1 MRLKNNY
8 KIIIITVL
16 LSIVSVV
23 ESSEY
28 IPDDDYILLEV
39 PKLNLVDSYRNK
51 LKNSPGN
58 IPLLIQVTKSLITK
72 AKKDNS
78 DLLFGQIE
86 SILMKYKST
95 VVKNNTLKTLYA
107 DILQHRHAFYKA
119 KIALKDI
126 NSSQAILMRATIYQ
140 NLGEYSD
147 ASSEC
152 KKLLGKVNILV
163 AVTCITHAK
172 SYQSKLTE
180 NFTILKKVMNNFT
193 GENSATKTWALT
205 ALGEMAYRMGSLDES
220 IGYYQ
225 QANKLSPDNT
235 HIISEWVDIL
245 FSMNKHDEII
255 SLLKDNHEDMRL
267 NLRYLRSLIETNR
280 YNELLHGT
288 EKESLKDLITIT
300 ELREDQRHYDTRAE
314 FYIWINKDSNKA
326 LNWARENWSVIKTPA
341 AAKLLLIASKLTKNK
356 TNLGEVKAWFE
367 QNNIEDNSL
376 RRMLSLLIK
385 FEVVA

>member
-1 MRLKNNY
+1 MENNY
-8 KIIIITVL
+8 KIIIMTVL
-16 LSIVSVV
+16 LSIVSIV

-28 IPDDDYILLEV
+28 IPGDDYILLEV
-39 PKLNLVDSYRNK
+39 QKLTLVDSYRNK
-51 LKNSPGN
+51 LKNTPGN
-58 IPLLIQVTKSLITK
+58 IALLIEATKDIIAK

-78 DLLFGQIE
+78 DLLFGQVE
-86 SILMKYKST
+86 SILVKYKST
-95 VVKNNTLKTLYA
+95 VLKNNTLKTLYA

-119 KIALKDI
+119 KIFLKDI
-126 NSSQAILMRATIYQ
+126 NSSQAILMRATIHQ
-140 NLGEYSD
+140 TLGEYSN

-152 KKLLGKVNILV
+152 NKLIGKVNILV
-163 AVTCITHAK
+163 IVTCITHAK
-172 SYQSKLTE
+172 SYQGKLTT
-180 NFTILKKVMNNFT
+180 NYNILKKVMNNFT
-193 GENSATKTWALT
+193 DEDSATKTWALT
-205 ALGEMAYRMGSLDES
+205 ALGEMAYRMGSLEES

-225 QANKLSPDNT
+225 QANKLNPDNT

-245 FSMNKHDEII
+245 FSMNKQDEII
-255 SLLKDNHEDMRL
+255 SLLKDNHDDMRL

-288 EKESLKDLITIT
+288 EKASLKDLITIT

-326 LNWARENWSVIKTPA
+326 LNWARENWSVTKTPA
-341 AAKLLLIASKLTKNK
+341 AAKLLLIASRLTNNK

-376 RRMLSLLIK
+376 RRMLSLLVK